1 MVSPD
6 AAREFSITIVRRLR
20 EAGHEALWAGGCVR
34 DRLLGRI
41 PKDYDIATSAT
52 PEQIRQLLGHQRTLA
67 IGQAFGVITVIGP
80 SAAGNME
87 IATFRSDGDYT
98 DGRHP
103 DKVTFTSAREDA
115 LRRDFTINGLF
126 YDPLAEEISDYVGG
140 QEDLKKGII
149 RAIGSPHQRIA
160 EDKLRMLRAVRFAAT
175 LGFELETATAQAVSQ
190 HAHQIGVV
198 SAERIA
204 AELRRMLAG
213 AGRSIATEMLIETGL
228 LVEILPEAGEL
239 LADTTRKNELLQI
252 VGNLPDSASYTLCL
266 AAWLR
271 AAMGIKTTKK
281 QLQAV
286 CRRWKLSSDEM
297 QQVSWLV
304 TQLPIVLTGDAGS
317 WPRLQRVLIQS
328 GIDDLLQF
336 AGAVE
341 RVATGNDKH
350 TAECRQHLTRPEAE
364 WNPAALINGN
374 DLIAM
379 NIPRGRIFHD
389 VLEAVRDAQLL
400 DEIHDKPAALQR
412 AEALYKASE
421 S

>member
-1 MVSPD
+1 MGRGVRAGSP
-6 AAREFSITIVRRLR
+6 ARAYFPRITTSRPVPLLSKYANCSDTSELWQSDRR
-20 EAGHEALWAGGCVR
+20 
-34 DRLLGRI
+34 
-41 PKDYDIATSAT
+41 
-52 PEQIRQLLGHQRTLA
+52 
-67 IGQAFGVITVIGP
+67 FGVITVIGP
-80 SAAGNME
+80 SEAGPME

-103 DKVTFTSAREDA
+103 DKVTFTSAQEDA

-175 LGFELETATAQAVSQ
+175 LGFELETETARAVSQ

-228 LVEILPEAGEL
+228 LVEILPEAREL
-239 LADTTRKNELLQI
+239 LTDTARKDELLQI
-252 VGNLPDSASYTLCL
+252 VSNLPDSASYTLCL

-271 AAMGIKTTKK
+271 AAMGTEATKK
-281 QLQAV
+281 ELQAV

-304 TQLPIVLTGDAGS
+304 TQLPIVLTGNAGP

-328 GIDDLLQF
+328 GIDDLLQL
-336 AGAVE
+336 AEAVE

-350 TAECRQHLTRPEAE
+350 IAECRQHLTRPEAE
-364 WNPAALINGN
+364 WNPAPLINGN

-400 DEIHDKPAALQR
+400 GEISDQAGALQR
-412 AEALYKASE
+412 AEALVKASE
-421 S
+421 T